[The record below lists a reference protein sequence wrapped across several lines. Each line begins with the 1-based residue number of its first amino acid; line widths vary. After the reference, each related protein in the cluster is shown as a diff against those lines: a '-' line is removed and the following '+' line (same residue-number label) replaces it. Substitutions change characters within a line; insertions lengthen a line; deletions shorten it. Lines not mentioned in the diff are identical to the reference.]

1 MKAVAAGLG
10 LPNNYFEDKCYPP
23 INIISFWHY
32 FPHPAKTDSW
42 GVGPHTD
49 YGMWTFLLQD
59 DVGGLEAE
67 ITEGKWTDVKP
78 IPGSVN
84 IIFGYLF
91 SINSTCML
99 CFFAINKSLLLDS
112 IEA

>member
-1 MKAVAAGLG
+1 MMKAVAVGLG
-10 LPNNYFEDKCYPP
+10 LPDNYFEDKCSPP
-23 INIISFWHY
+23 INLMSFWHY
-32 FPHPAKTDSW
+32 PLHPAETDSW

-67 ITEGKWTDVKP
+67 ITEGQWTDVNP

-84 IIFGYLF
+84 ITFGYF
-91 SINSTCML
+91 VSINSAYIRH
-99 CFFAINKSLLLDS
+99 FFEGLLS
-112 IEA
+112 IVIPI